1 MSVAAD
7 IILIITAIQSNGNL
21 SYTLNVFKTKHFLKS
36 TQLFTR
42 SEKLVATALK
52 IYQQSEIAKP
62 TGRAKWY
69 AHTLHKKKISC
80 AGKTNANAKDKISC
94 ARAGVN
100 EVRMCRSKCDARAQ
114 VKMQSPCA
122 GQKTMRMRSSKWGAH
137 AQAKKRCACAC
148 QNEMRIRKS
157 KWGAHAQAKWRCAW
171 AVKK

>member
-36 TQLFTR
+36 TQLVTR
-42 SEKLVATALK
+42 SEKLVATVLK

-69 AHTLHKKKISC
+69 AHTLHKKKSSC
-80 AGKTNANAKDKISC
+80 AGKTNANAQHKISC

-114 VKMQSPCA
+114 VKMRSPCA
-122 GQKTMRMRSSKWGAH
+122 GQNEMRMRRTKWGAH
-137 AQAKKRCACAC
+137 AQAK
-148 QNEMRIRKS
+148 M
-157 KWGAHAQAKWRCAW
+157 RCAW
-171 AVKK
+171 TGKN